1 MKNLKERE
9 WFFSQEKLP
18 VELKN
23 HNAGCKVYR
32 LASSGHTICDIE
44 IDTKKGGEP
53 VTIGMCTDLHFNLC
67 TKEDAL
73 DPEVNYTEQC
83 RMWLANGKSIPQ
95 ACKSLEALDYCDAG
109 VVTGDI
115 LDYLSYGAIE
125 LTKRLI
131 IKKYPDYLLAPGG
144 HDITKQM
151 QTGIPDQLPLEERV
165 AILKEFWPHD
175 LHYVSKE
182 VGDKAIIVAIDNGQS
197 KYLDCQIEKLAADIE
212 KARREEKVVLIF
224 QHEPISTG
232 NPEHRSVL
240 ATIKASG
247 ASEYANFY
255 TYPPFK
261 DDETCDESTRT
272 VYRMICDNADVV
284 RGVFAGH
291 WHSQFYAEINGSYM
305 KDGERIEATIPH
317 YAIYGNPYFECGYI
331 ARITVK

>member
-1 MKNLKERE
+1 MKTLQERE
-9 WFFSQEKLP
+9 WFFSQEKKP
-18 VELKN
+18 VELAKP
-23 HNAGCKVYR
+23 CSSCDIYR
-32 LASSGHTICDIE
+32 LGATGQTVCDIE
-44 IDTKKGGEP
+44 IDTGKGGKP
-53 VTIGMCTDLHFNLC
+53 VTVGMCTDLHFNLC

-83 RMWLANGKSIPQ
+83 RLWLANGKSIPQ

-115 LDYLSYGAIE
+115 LDYISQGSIE

-151 QTGIPDQLPLEERV
+151 QTGISDALPLEERV
-165 AILKEFWPHD
+165 SILKEFWPHD
-175 LHYVSKE
+175 LHYASKA

-197 KYLDCQIEKLAADIE
+197 KYLECQVDKLAADIE
-212 KARREEKVVLIF
+212 RARSEGRVVLIF
-224 QHEPISTG
+224 QHEPVSTG
-232 NPEHRSVL
+232 NPEHMAVP

-261 DDETCDESTRT
+261 DDETCDGPTRKI
-272 VYRMICDNADVV
+272 YRMICDNADVV

-291 WHSQFYAEINGSYM
+291 WHSQFYAEINGSYV
-305 KDGERIEATIPH
+305 KDGVRVEAKIPH